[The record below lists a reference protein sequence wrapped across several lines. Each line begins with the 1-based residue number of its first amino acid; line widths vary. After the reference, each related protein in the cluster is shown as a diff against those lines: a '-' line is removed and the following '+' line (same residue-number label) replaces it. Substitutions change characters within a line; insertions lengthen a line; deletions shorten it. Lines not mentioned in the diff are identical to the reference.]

1 MNDNQ
6 IDWRETVETLLAR
19 SKRSFVPIDKSFVQ
33 LPRGNEERN
42 SMLARFIRN
51 GDLRGLK
58 AYLLI
63 AASTSSSDE
72 NGEWYT
78 TLPLQ
83 TWARAF
89 GCFQHA
95 GIDSGKAAATKIL
108 SRLQQRKLIK
118 RERSGSGREVKV
130 RLLSQ
135 DGSGGPYQR
144 PRQRFLRL
152 SYEFWRTGLDEEISL
167 PALAMLLVV
176 LGEKSYCRLP
186 SERMP
191 EWYGWS
197 ADTAER
203 GLHELVERGL
213 VSRISESISTPL
225 SPTGF
230 SKVNTYTVLPPF
242 DRESLNSSRRRRDMT
257 EVKANE

>member
-42 SMLARFIRN
+42 SVLARFIRN

-176 LGEKSYCRLP
+176 LGENPTAGYLLSACPNGTGGRLTQP
-186 SERMP
+186 KEGCMS
-191 EWYGWS
+191 WSNAGWS
-197 ADTAER
+197 AEYQ
-203 GLHELVERGL
+203 
-213 VSRISESISTPL
+213 
-225 SPTGF
+225 
-230 SKVNTYTVLPPF
+230 KVFP
-242 DRESLNSSRRRRDMT
+242 RH
-257 EVKANE
+257 

>member
-1 MNDNQ
+1 M
-6 IDWRETVETLLAR
+6 
-19 SKRSFVPIDKSFVQ
+19 
-33 LPRGNEERN
+33 
-42 SMLARFIRN
+42 
-51 GDLRGLK
+51 
-58 AYLLI
+58 
-63 AASTSSSDE
+63 
-72 NGEWYT
+72 
-78 TLPLQ
+78 
-83 TWARAF
+83 
-89 GCFQHA
+89 
-95 GIDSGKAAATKIL
+95 
-108 SRLQQRKLIK
+108 
-118 RERSGSGREVKV
+118 

-230 SKVNTYTVLPPF
+230 S
-242 DRESLNSSRRRRDMT
+242 
-257 EVKANE
+257 